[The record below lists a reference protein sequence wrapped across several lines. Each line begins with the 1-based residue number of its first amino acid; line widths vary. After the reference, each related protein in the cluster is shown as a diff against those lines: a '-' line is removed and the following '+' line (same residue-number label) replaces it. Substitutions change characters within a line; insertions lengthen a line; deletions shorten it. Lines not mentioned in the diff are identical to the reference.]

1 MEKEQR
7 TLYDNVRCCL
17 SLIGMVFCNNCSGVK
32 IMGREFIAGLMI
44 ATCFYMVVVLIIC
57 LSIGVELI

>member
-1 MEKEQR
+1 MEEKQR
-7 TLYDNVRCCL
+7 TLYDNVRCCI
-17 SLIGMVFCNNCSGVK
+17 SLIGMVIRNNCSGVK
-32 IMGREFIAGLMI
+32 IMSREFIAGLMI

>member
-1 MEKEQR
+1 LEKKRR

-44 ATCFYMVVVLIIC
+44 ATCFYMVVILMIILI
-57 LSIGVELI
+57 GELI